1 MPVNW
6 DKNVDEHVNKL
17 HLKIQLPLLSGHSVS
32 FITITILQLIP
43 QVLQHCLHQIRST
56 LQVCLHCYILFT
68 MCPTLKQPVNL
79 LSGCQVNSRQAS
91 HCLLLNFLYSCQC
104 CQHHVPVGT
113 VFRNLFLIFERGRT
127 RTFITPLKL
136 QHMTSVVTQHI
147 MVTKLSITYL

>member
-6 DKNVDEHVNKL
+6 YNNVDEHVNKL
-17 HLKIQLPLLSGHSVS
+17 HLKIQLSLLSGHSVS
-32 FITITILQLIP
+32 FYTVTILQLIP

-68 MCPTLKQPVNL
+68 MCPTVKQPMNL
-79 LSGCQVNSRQAS
+79 LSGCRQVS
-91 HCLLLNFLYSCQC
+91 HCPLLNLLYSCQC

-113 VFRNLFLIFERGRT
+113 VFGNLFLIFERGRT
-127 RTFITPLKL
+127 WTFITPLKL

-147 MVTKLSITYL
+147 TVTKLSITYL